1 MDLAVRCWRKAVK
14 LNHSLTH
21 WSHCLRWWVMP
32 FIRWLNNLIIPCWFL
47 GFVWDQLAGRN
58 EWLSTIL
65 WYLQY
70 FGNGGTAVFHW
81 AGGIFW
87 GPMAERIQWFIFGV
101 GILQLNYW
109 NIDGLIDGLI
119 VYIYIYFNPNSLDWW
134 LHEVYTIFCLL
145 SKHRVDS
152 RFAPSKW
159 GMALLCNDVSH
170 WLGTNLE
177 SALKTVPVIIPV
189 LIFVIC
195 VIFWCIAITLHEEY
209 NALYLRGLLQSCDIS
224 SVVAMETHVLH
235 SYIKPLIVAIDDE
248 SLKVFHA
255 NKW

>member
-1 MDLAVRCWRKAVK
+1 MVIV
-14 LNHSLTH
+14 

-47 GFVWDQLAGRN
+47 GFVWDQFAGRN

-109 NIDGLIDGLI
+109 NIDWLIDGLI

-134 LHEVYTIFCLL
+134 LHELYTQYSASCQNTGCI
-145 SKHRVDS
+145 
-152 RFAPSKW
+152 
-159 GMALLCNDVSH
+159 
-170 WLGTNLE
+170 LGLRPANEGWRYFVTT
-177 SALKTVPVIIPV
+177 S
-189 LIFVIC
+189 LIG
-195 VIFWCIAITLHEEY
+195 WART
-209 NALYLRGLLQSCDIS
+209 
-224 SVVAMETHVLH
+224 
-235 SYIKPLIVAIDDE
+235 
-248 SLKVFHA
+248 
-255 NKW
+255 